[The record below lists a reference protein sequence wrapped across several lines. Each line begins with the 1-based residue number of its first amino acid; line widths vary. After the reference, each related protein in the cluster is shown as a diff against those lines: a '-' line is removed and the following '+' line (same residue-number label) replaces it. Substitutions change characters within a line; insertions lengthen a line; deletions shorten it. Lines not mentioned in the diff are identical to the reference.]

1 MADLQ
6 GAPILITGGAGFI
19 GAHLTRRLLEAGAQV
34 HLIVRPGTDLR
45 RLAGMMDQVS
55 IHRGDL
61 LDAGEVREVVT
72 NVRPRWIFHLAARRG
87 HPCTP
92 EERLELLRSSLM
104 GTAHLLEAARDAGIA
119 RFIHMGSSLEY
130 GPYPRAIREGD
141 PLRPI
146 TDRGVAKAV
155 ASVLVAFYAR
165 AFGLPAVI
173 LRPFSVYGP
182 GQHPEQLIPTLLRA
196 ALTGEEVR
204 LTAPGYRH
212 DFVFVEDVVEACLR
226 AAMRSVRP
234 GESFNIGTGIQWT
247 NEEVAAWVESITGR
261 SLRLRIGAHLPS
273 PPDTS
278 CWVADIRKAQ
288 RRLQWSPRW
297 DLPAGL
303 RRTLEW
309 MQRHGDPA

>member
-6 GAPILITGGAGFI
+6 GTPILITGGAGFI
-19 GAHLTRRLLEAGAQV
+19 GAALTHRLLEAGARI
-34 HLIVRPGTDLR
+34 HLIIRPGTDLR
-45 RLAGMMDQVS
+45 RLAGVMDRVS
-55 IHRGDL
+55 IHRNDL
-61 LDAGEVREVVT
+61 LDAGKVREVVT
-72 NVRPRWIFHLAARRG
+72 NVRPHWIFHLAARRG
-87 HPCTP
+87 HPRTP
-92 EERLELLRSSLM
+92 EERLELLRSSFVT
-104 GTAHLLEAARDAGIA
+104 TAHLLEAARDVGIT

-130 GPYPRAIREGD
+130 GPYPRAIRERD
-141 PLRPI
+141 PLRPT

-155 ASVLVAFYAR
+155 ASLLVAFYAH
-165 AFGLPAVI
+165 AFSLPAII
-173 LRPFSVYGP
+173 LRPFYVYGP
-182 GQHPEQLIPTLLRA
+182 GEPPEQLIPTLLRA

-204 LTAPGYRH
+204 LTTPGYRH

-226 AAMRSVRP
+226 AATRSVRP
-234 GESFNIGTGIQWT
+234 GEAFNIGTGIQWA
-247 NEEVAAWVESITGR
+247 NEEVAALVESITGR
-261 SLRLRIGAHLPS
+261 PLRLRIGTYPPS

-288 RRLQWSPRW
+288 RRLRWSPRW

>member
-19 GAHLTRRLLEAGAQV
+19 GAHLTRRLLEAGARV

-72 NVRPRWIFHLAARRG
+72 NVRPRWIFHLAVRRG
-87 HPCTP
+87 HPRTP

-104 GTAHLLEAARDAGIA
+104 GTAHVLEAARYVGIA
-119 RFIHMGSSLEY
+119 RLIHIGSSLEY
-130 GPYPRAIREGD
+130 GPYPRAIRERD
-141 PLRPI
+141 PLRPT
-146 TDRGVAKAV
+146 TDRGVAKAT
-155 ASVLVAFYAR
+155 ASLLVAFYAR

-173 LRPFSVYGP
+173 LRPFYVYGP
-182 GQHPEQLIPTLLRA
+182 GEPPEQLIPTLLRA

-212 DFVFVEDVVEACLR
+212 DFVFVEDVAEACLR
-226 AAMRSVRP
+226 AATRSVRP
-234 GESFNIGTGIQWT
+234 GEAFNIGTGIQWT
-247 NEEVAAWVESITGR
+247 NEEVAAWVEFITGR
-261 SLRLRIGAHLPS
+261 SLRLRIGAHPPS

-309 MQRHGDPA
+309 IHRHGDPI